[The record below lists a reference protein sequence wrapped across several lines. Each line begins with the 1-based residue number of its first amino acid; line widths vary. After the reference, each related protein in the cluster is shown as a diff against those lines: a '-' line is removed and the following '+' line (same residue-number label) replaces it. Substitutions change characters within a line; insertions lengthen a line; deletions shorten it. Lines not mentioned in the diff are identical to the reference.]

1 MMRQL
6 FLSASS
12 AFCSSTE
19 RLVIHLLLCFCPKP
33 KLRYF
38 CLRQNTNVS
47 SEEWETRE
55 RVKGV
60 GGGEAG
66 GGAFLPSENP
76 FSYFQSLLFHARQ
89 RGAGHVLGPHR
100 PGQAALLQ
108 HKVVVGSGVHGV
120 ENVGVVRDPELFV
133 LRDFLHQLVL
143 LGLLPLQVVF
153 DHRLPDD
160 GWSLV
165 LTRHQDALVHVAV
178 LHVQADP
185 DDAAV
190 IHLLVVQRQ
199 RQGGVVGHC
208 RHRAFV

>member
-1 MMRQL
+1 ML
-6 FLSASS
+6 PLLSAHPQKGWS
-12 AFCSSTE
+12 F
-19 RLVIHLLLCFCPKP
+19 I
-33 KLRYF
+33 YF

-66 GGAFLPSENP
+66 VGAFLPSENP

-120 ENVGVVRDPELFV
+120 ENVGVVRDPELC
-133 LRDFLHQLVL
+133 RMRRSKMKS
-143 LGLLPLQVVF
+143 GKI
-153 DHRLPDD
+153 HR
-160 GWSLV
+160 V
-165 LTRHQDALVHVAV
+165 EEK
-178 LHVQADP
+178 
-185 DDAAV
+185 
-190 IHLLVVQRQ
+190 
-199 RQGGVVGHC
+199 
-208 RHRAFV
+208 